1 MFSSNSFKRMN
12 SSIIQDKRDLKKSLV
27 QPPAQSKIMAS
38 GQVAQGFI
46 QLFLKISADTDCK
59 ISLSSFSVLD
69 FLVGKNLLFIPSL
82 NISANIYCLLSVCT
96 E

>member
-12 SSIIQDKRDLKKSLV
+12 SSIIRDKRDLKKSLV

-46 QLFLKISADTDCK
+46 QL
-59 ISLSSFSVLD
+59 SLEDICRHRLQ
-69 FLVGKNLLFIPSL
+69 NLLEQLL
-82 NISANIYCLLSVCT
+82 NA
-96 E
+96 